1 MIKIEKFSFKYKD
14 TEKFVLRDVN
24 LEVADGAFLGLSGV
38 SGSGKTS
45 LLYSMCGI
53 IPHFYKGD
61 FYGSVKLNGMDTVET
76 PISELSKVAAIV
88 FEDID
93 SSFACTY
100 PEDEI
105 IFGLRNFGHTKAEA
119 AEITEEVMK
128 TLGIEDLRGK
138 LIRSLSGGQK
148 RKTALAAAIAIRPKV
163 LLLDE
168 PTGELDPEA
177 KVQVFEI
184 LRKLN
189 ASGLTIVIS
198 ERNEHLVKK
207 YCTSEYTVTN
217 AKI

>member
-1 MIKIEKFSFKYKD
+1 MIKIENFSFKYKD
-14 TEKFVLRDVN
+14 ANTFTLENINLDVP
-24 LEVADGAFLGLSGV
+24 ERAFLGLSGV

-61 FYGSVKLNGMDTVET
+61 FYGSITLGGLDTVET

-105 IFGLRNFGHTKAEA
+105 SFGLRNFGHTKAQA
-119 AEITEEVMK
+119 NDKTDEVMDV
-128 TLGIEDLRGK
+128 LGITDLRGR

-148 RKTALAAAIAIRPKV
+148 RKVVLAAAIAINPKV
-163 LLLDE
+163 LLLDN
-168 PTGELDPEA
+168 PSGELDPEA
-177 KVQVFEI
+177 KEHLFTLLQN
-184 LRKLN
+184 LN
-189 ASGLTIVIS
+189 AKGLTIIVS
-198 ERNEHLVKK
+198 ERNDSLLKK
-207 YCTSEYTVTN
+207 YCKTEYKV
-217 AKI
+217 